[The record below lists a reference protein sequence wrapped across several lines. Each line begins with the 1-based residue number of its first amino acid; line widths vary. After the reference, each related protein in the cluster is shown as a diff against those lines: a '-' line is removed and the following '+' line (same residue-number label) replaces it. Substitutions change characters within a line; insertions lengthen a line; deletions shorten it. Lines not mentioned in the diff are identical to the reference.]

1 MKRSPSFEPASISIN
16 GKRNR
21 SSKSGDSTEQM
32 VPKKASKN
40 KFEKKSFSENKN
52 ETKMFVK
59 KKKKGKGKS
68 VTEGKHTAK

>member
-1 MKRSPSFEPASISIN
+1 MKRSPSFEPASISKN

-21 SSKSGDSTEQM
+21 SSKSADSTEQM
-32 VPKKASKN
+32 VPKN

-52 ETKMFVK
+52 ESKMFIK